1 MDFWSTQIPISVALA
16 VVATLGYLVG
26 RRGRNRQRDAIERSK
41 RTLRRAQSV
50 ARELE
55 NIAWILRRNLSRHQT
70 SLIKFKHRASH
81 LGAEGQEEAW
91 RELCREAEEVLRP
104 TLQLATQIADACDL
118 IRRHSHHLMT
128 FTGTRTDPLTGVF
141 NRRGLDDA
149 LAKEF
154 ARLGRYESGFSVA
167 IFDVD
172 HFRHVNEQQGHV
184 EGDRLLKQI
193 GRVLDATVREPD
205 VVARCG
211 GEEFVVVMPETDLE
225 EASTFAERFRKTIAQ
240 EFSLTISG
248 GIAAVLDGD
257 TADTLLG
264 RADAALYGAK
274 TAGRNGIFR
283 HNGERVESIWED
295 APTHANPLAPENQAH
310 ALGG

>member
-1 MDFWSTQIPISVALA
+1 MDLWSTQIPSSVALA
-16 VVATLGYLVG
+16 VVATLGYWIG
-26 RRGRNRQRDAIERSK
+26 RRGRNRQRDTIERSK

-55 NIAWILRRNLSRHQT
+55 NIAWILRRNLSRHQA
-70 SLIKFKHRASH
+70 SLVKFKHRASH
-81 LGAEGQEEAW
+81 LSAERQEEAW
-91 RELCREAEEVLRP
+91 KELCREAEEVLRP
-104 TLQLATQIADACDL
+104 TVQLATQIADACDL

-128 FTGTRTDPLTGVF
+128 FTGSRTDPLTGVF

-154 ARLGRYESGFSVA
+154 ARLNRYELGFSVA
-167 IFDVD
+167 IFDID
-172 HFRHVNEQQGHV
+172 HFRRVNEQQGHV

-193 GRVLDATVREPD
+193 GRVLNDTVRETD

-211 GEEFVVVMPETDLE
+211 GEEFVVVMPQTDLAQ
-225 EASTFAERFRKTIAQ
+225 ASLFAERFRKAI
-240 EFSLTISG
+240 EKNLPLTASG

-274 TAGRNGIFR
+274 TAGRNSVFR

-295 APTHANPLAPENQAH
+295 APSHANQLAPEAPAH
-310 ALGG
+310 ALGS